1 MKRELVVVRVFADRM
16 EAEVARGAL
25 EAAGIE
31 AVVFHDAA
39 GGMYPELSGVRLL
52 VPSIDAERAREL
64 LDEVLGA

>member
-1 MKRELVVVRVFADRM
+1 MKRDLVVVRVFADRM

-52 VPSIDAERAREL
+52 VPGADAERARGL
-64 LDEVLGA
+64 LEEIQ